1 MQKQLLDTPEQIV
14 KFLSQ
19 HQNSLQWL
27 FFGRGLKFN
36 KDSID
41 IKVIDKNKEHQI
53 YSPSPNYKYRMVSRT
68 VHDGGYE
75 IIHNNQKFMIW
86 YGDDLHYTLE
96 NLFYLQEKRCPLVMI
111 ILVLMM
117 AGIGAGLIYKYGLLE
132 KAEKPKTHQEQ
143 PSEKTIVNPVGV
155 IAYDKLQNVM

>member
-27 FFGRGLKFN
+27 FFGRGLKFK

-117 AGIGAGLIYKYGLLE
+117 AGISAGLIYKYGLLE
-132 KAEKPKTHQEQ
+132 KAEKTKTHQEQ
-143 PSEKTIVNPVGV
+143 PSKKTIVNPVGV

>member
-27 FFGRGLKFN
+27 FFGRGLKFK

-53 YSPSPNYKYRMVSRT
+53 YSPSPNYKYRMVSQT

-96 NLFYLQEKRCPLVMI
+96 NLFYLQEKKCPLVMI

-117 AGIGAGLIYKYGLLE
+117 AGISAGYIYGLLE
-132 KAEKPKTHQEQ
+132 KAEKTKTHQEQ
-143 PSEKTIVNPVGV
+143 PSKKTIVNPVGV
-155 IAYDKLQNVM
+155 IAYDKLQNAM